1 MTDKYYWLKLQ
12 RDFFKRHDVRIVEA
26 MPNGKDYVLFYLK
39 LLCESIDHEGRLRFS
54 DSIPY
59 NDEMLATITNTN
71 IDIVRSAVKIFTELK
86 LMEIQ
91 TDGTYFMAEV
101 QKMIGSA
108 ANNANALRQ
117 QRFRDTHRNQPVLPD
132 NNSSVTKSNAS
143 VTGCVTEDNES
154 KSKSKSKS
162 KNDIG
167 GDILLFNPY
176 VPADHHHEVPTRGI
190 VNEESRKNT
199 EIFLDVFNSIE
210 GVVPCLKMTPMREI
224 AIDNILRKFSTE
236 EINRTFENLKASEYL
251 TGRVVGKYGTVY
263 HVKFDWFI
271 NMDNFLKVFE
281 GNYINSYAEEQSAE
295 PTGIDPE
302 RYLNQEG
309 VN

>member
-1 MTDKYYWLKLQ
+1 MAERYYWLKLQ
-12 RDFFKRHDVRIVEA
+12 RDFFKRHDVRIVES
-26 MPNGKDYVLFYLK
+26 MQNGKDYVLFYLK

-59 NDEMLATITNTN
+59 NDEMLSTITNTN
-71 IDIVRSAVKIFTELK
+71 IDIVRSAVKIFTELG

-154 KSKSKSKS
+154 KNKNKSKSQS
-162 KNDIG
+162 KN
-167 GDILLFNPY
+167 NNY
-176 VPADHHHEVPTRGI
+176 QEE
-190 VNEESRKNT
+190 NENDSNT
-199 EIFLDVFNSIE
+199 LEDKDNVSWFLDAFNSID
-210 GVVPCLKMTPMREI
+210 GVVKCQNPNQVQKEYISLLFHTYSLSEIDTVFTNLRNSFYLLGKATRE
-224 AIDNILRKFSTE
+224 D
-236 EINRTFENLKASEYL
+236 
-251 TGRVVGKYGTVY
+251 GKLF
-263 HVKFDWFI
+263 HVTLDWFI
-271 NMDNFLKVFE
+271 EPCNFSLVFK
-281 GNYINSYAEEQSAE
+281 GRF
-295 PTGIDPE
+295 TKK
-302 RYLNQEG
+302 
-309 VN
+309 